1 MAFWRRR
8 SIFDLFD
15 YLLRDIERE
24 LSVFEE
30 ELERALEEAA
40 RRGEVRVERFGPYVY
55 GFSITIGPDGRPVIR
70 EFGNVRR
77 GLGGA
82 EVKEQ
87 EFEPLVDVI
96 EDDDTVTV
104 VAELPGAQKDKI
116 KVKVGEDYVEIKAS
130 NGRKYYKRV
139 RLPAKVKP
147 ETAKATFNNG
157 VLEIVIEKKEK
168 KKREGEV
175 EISPE

>member
-1 MAFWRRR
+1 MFWRRR

-15 YLLRDIERE
+15 YLLKDIERE

-40 RRGEVRVERFGPYVY
+40 RSGEVRVQRFGPYVY

-70 EFGNVRR
+70 EFGNVKR
-77 GLGGA
+77 GLTGTQ
-82 EVKEQ
+82 VKEE
-87 EFEPLVDVI
+87 EFEPLVDVME
-96 EDDDTVTV
+96 EDDTITV
-104 VAELPGAQKDKI
+104 VAELPGAKKDKI
-116 KVKVGEDYVEIKAS
+116 KVKVGEDYVEIRAS
-130 NGRKYYKRV
+130 NGKKYYKKV
-139 RLPAKVKP
+139 RLPSKVKP
-147 ETAKATFNNG
+147 ETAKASFNNG

-168 KKREGEV
+168 KKKEGEV